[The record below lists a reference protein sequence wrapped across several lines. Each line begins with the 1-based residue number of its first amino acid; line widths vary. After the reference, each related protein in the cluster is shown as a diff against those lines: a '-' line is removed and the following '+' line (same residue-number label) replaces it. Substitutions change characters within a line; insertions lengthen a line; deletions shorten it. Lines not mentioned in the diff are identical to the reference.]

1 VARCIKHNFDDAVGA
16 CRTCRNEFCRQC
28 LVFPHGSKKPPL
40 CVECA
45 LARAGVRT
53 QAVQRTVIQR
63 RTYEAGERERAAADR
78 RREIAN
84 LHDAN
89 RGRADTSIDLTQA
102 DAVDSRHPA
111 MAGKVKLLMLLVVV
125 ALAGVVGLIQFGG

>member
-1 VARCIKHNFDDAVGA
+1 VARCIKHNFDDAVGS

-53 QAVQRTVIQR
+53 QAVQKSVIQR
-63 RTYEAGERERAAADR
+63 RTYEAGERERAAAAR
-78 RREIAN
+78 RAEMAN
-84 LHDAN
+84 LHDVR
-89 RGRADTSIDLTQA
+89 RGRPDHSIDLTK
-102 DAVDSRHPA
+102 DEAVDSRHPA
-111 MAGKVKLLMLLVVV
+111 MAGKVRLLLLLIVV
-125 ALAGVVGLIQFGG
+125 ALAGVVGLIQFGA

>member
-1 VARCIKHNFDDAVGA
+1 VARCIKHNFDDAVGS
-16 CRTCRNEFCRQC
+16 CRTCANEFCRQC

-53 QAVQRTVIQR
+53 QAVQRSVIQR
-63 RTYEAGERERAAADR
+63 RTYEASERERAAALR
-78 RREIAN
+78 RNETTPSSARRAREAE
-84 LHDAN
+84 
-89 RGRADTSIDLTQA
+89 GTIDLDKV

-111 MAGKVKLLMLLVVV
+111 MAGKVRLLLLLVVV
-125 ALAGVVGLIQFGG
+125 ALAGVVGLVQFSA